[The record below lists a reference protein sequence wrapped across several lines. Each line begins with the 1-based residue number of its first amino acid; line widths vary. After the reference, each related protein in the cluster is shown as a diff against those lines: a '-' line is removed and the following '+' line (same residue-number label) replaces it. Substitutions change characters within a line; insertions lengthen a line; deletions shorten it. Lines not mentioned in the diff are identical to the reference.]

1 MSLEDQVVMIT
12 GAGRGIGRGLAEAF
26 AKEGAHIVA
35 VARSIPQINE
45 TAEAVRAMDRRA
57 VALPC
62 DVTDSDA
69 IKGVVETAE
78 KDLGPIDILINNAGY
93 AHFQS
98 VAELPKEEWRRT
110 LDVNLTGPFLCIQ
123 AVLPGMMERQRGRII
138 NISSM
143 AGVKPYPE
151 QSAYCASKHGLNGL
165 TKVLAMEMREY
176 NIGVH
181 SICPGGLDTELTRK
195 AMPDRDKSDWMT
207 PADVAHAALYL
218 ATLSPRAATDEI
230 LIRRFDSAP
239 LGG

>member
-1 MSLEDQVVMIT
+1 MSLEDQIVMVT

-45 TAEAVRAMDRRA
+45 TAEAVRAMGRRA

-78 KDLGPIDILINNAGY
+78 KDLGPIDVLINNAGY
-93 AHFQS
+93 AHFQP
-98 VAELPKEEWRRT
+98 VAELPTDEWRRT
-110 LDVNLTGPFLCIQ
+110 LEVNLTGPFLCIQ

-151 QSAYCASKHGLNGL
+151 QGAYCASKHGLNGL

-207 PADVAHAALYL
+207 PADVAHAAVYL
-218 ATLSPRAATDEI
+218 ATQSPRAATDEI
-230 LIRRFDSAP
+230 LLRRFESPP

>member
-1 MSLEDQVVMIT
+1 MSLEDQIVMVT

-45 TAEAVRAMDRRA
+45 TAEAVRAMGRRA

-62 DVTDSDA
+62 DVTDGEA

-93 AHFQS
+93 AHFQP
-98 VAELPKEEWRRT
+98 VAELPTDEWRRT
-110 LDVNLTGPFLCIQ
+110 LEVNLTGPFLCIQ

-195 AMPDRDKSDWMT
+195 AMPDRDKSEWMT
-207 PADVAHAALYL
+207 PDDVAHAALYL
-218 ATLSPRAATDEI
+218 AAQSPRAATDEI
-230 LIRRFDSAP
+230 LLRRFDSAP

>member
-45 TAEAVRAMDRRA
+45 TAEAVRAMGRRA

-78 KDLGPIDILINNAGY
+78 KDLGPIDVLINNAGY
-93 AHFQS
+93 AHFQP
-98 VAELPKEEWRRT
+98 VAELPTDEWRRT
-110 LDVNLTGPFLCIQ
+110 LEVNLTGPFLCIQ

-151 QSAYCASKHGLNGL
+151 QGAYCASKHGLNGL

-181 SICPGGLDTELTRK
+181 SICPGGLDTELTQK

-207 PADVAHAALYL
+207 PADVAHAAVYL
-218 ATLSPRAATDEI
+218 ATQSPRAATDEI
-230 LIRRFDSAP
+230 LLRRFDSPP

>member
-26 AKEGAHIVA
+26 ANAGAHIVA

-45 TAEAVRAMDRRA
+45 TAEAVRAMGRRA

-62 DVTDSDA
+62 DVTDADA

-93 AHFQS
+93 AHFQP
-98 VAELPKEEWRRT
+98 VAGLPREEWRRT
-110 LDVNLTGPFLCIQ
+110 LEVNLTGPFLCIQ
-123 AVLPGMMERQRGRII
+123 AVLPSMIERQRGRII

-143 AGVKPYPE
+143 AGVKPYPG

-207 PADVAHAALYL
+207 PDDVAHAALYL

-230 LIRRFDSAP
+230 LLRRFDSPP

>member
-45 TAEAVRAMDRRA
+45 TAEAVRAMGRRA